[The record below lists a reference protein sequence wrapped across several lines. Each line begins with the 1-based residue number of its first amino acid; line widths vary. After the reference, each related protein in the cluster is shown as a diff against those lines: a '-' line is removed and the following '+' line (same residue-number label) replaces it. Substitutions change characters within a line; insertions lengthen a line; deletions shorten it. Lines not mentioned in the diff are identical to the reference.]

1 MSTKTYTQNLVKSA
15 SIKEASLHVRQ
26 PVEWHIYGY
35 PFLVPYSIWAYLWMS
50 QFEVVFGSREFAFLT
65 LLLAMALHAL
75 AFLICQWSVSIK
87 TYLTCRDES
96 DPYRAQ
102 LIKIMP
108 MPHHGA
114 AGICEI
120 NRTFVKTDEGNIP
133 QLSFMFQKKKFLY
146 NDTLRRFVKLD
157 FPASGPS
164 TMSKFQGLVGL
175 KTDAEIQML
184 VDKYGENRFDIP
196 IPTFQELFQEH
207 AIAPFFV
214 FQVFCVGLWFLDD
227 MWYYSLF
234 TLFMLFVF
242 ESTVVLQ
249 RLTTL
254 REFRSMSIK
263 PYELL
268 ARRKDSWVPVQT
280 YELLPGDVVSVIR
293 SKEDC
298 PVPCDMLLLDGSCI
312 ANEAML
318 SGESTPQLK
327 ENISLNDPKDAF
339 SINDDKLHVLF
350 GGTKIIQVSA
360 PGSEAKLRPPDG
372 GALALVLRTGFSTQQ
387 GKLVRTI
394 VYSTERVTANN
405 LESLLFILFLLV
417 FAIIASAYVW
427 IEGNKMEG
435 RKRSKILL
443 DCILI
448 ITSVVPPEL
457 PMELSLAV
465 NNSLIALARAYVFC
479 TEPFRIPFA
488 GKVEVCCFDKT
499 GTLTAEDLRVEG
511 VAGLT
516 VFINV
521 SATQNYEEELRKP
534 NELPD
539 ETNFVLAAAHALVHL
554 DEGTIGDPMEKNSV
568 NAIGWTLLKGDVVQ
582 PRQGP
587 KHQIRIIRRFPF
599 ASALK
604 RMSTVSV
611 LAQAGYSPRTLVAV
625 KGAPEI
631 LQKMYTSLPAH
642 YEAVYKYWAR
652 RGSRVL
658 ALGYKHLDGV
668 IKASEARELSRD
680 AMESKLT
687 FAGFLIFHCPLK
699 PDAIEAVRML
709 NNSSHRCVMITGDN
723 ALTACHVAKEV
734 EIVTRKVLI
743 GDVRD
748 SNGFTWRSVDE
759 AIDIRIDTTLTI
771 EDPQLKKYDLCLT
784 GKGLL
789 EVQDT
794 ACFNAIL
801 PRIWV
806 YARVSPSQKEFI
818 LTALRKAGYETLMC
832 GDGTNDVGAL
842 KQAHVGIALLNGS
855 PEDLQKMMQQQM
867 ERRKQAMID
876 QQKAIRERW
885 GLQPLPDAGAAA
897 ATTAAVDPNSAEG
910 KKQKLL
916 QQQAKLEEQMN
927 KMMGDTSEEPPTLKF
942 GDASVAAPFTSKLA
956 NVESVC
962 NIVRQGRCT
971 LVAMI
976 QMYKILALNCLISA
990 YSMSVLYLAGIK
1002 QGDWQATIAGL
1013 MITVCFFSIAKSSP
1027 MRELSKKRPQTNVFN
1042 LYLIPSILGQAAVHV
1057 FALMYIREQAILYAE
1072 DLDEKFDL
1080 DAEFHPNLLN
1090 SGIYL
1095 VSLIMQISTFAINYQ
1110 GHPFRES
1117 IRENKPLWNG
1127 LISVTCI
1134 ACLAASELFPTLNDW
1149 MQLVPFPG
1157 DFKYKLMAC
1166 MGLDFGVAWLIEQV
1180 CSWMFSDNKPKASLL
1195 LE

>member
-1 MSTKTYTQNLVKSA
+1 MPESHMPHAAAKTYPQNLVQSQSVLSA
-15 SIKEASLHVRQ
+15 SLYVRK
-26 PVEWHIYGY
+26 PLEWHIYAF
-35 PFLVPYSIWAYLWMS
+35 PFIPVYAVWLYLCMS
-50 QFEVVFGSREFAFLT
+50 KYDLVFGQREFAYLT
-65 LLLAMALHAL
+65 LMLLMACHAL
-75 AFLICQWSVSIK
+75 AFLICQWSVSVK
-87 TYLTCRDES
+87 AALTCSHET
-96 DPYRAQ
+96 DPYKAQ
-102 LIKIMP
+102 LIKILP
-108 MPHHGA
+108 IPHHGA
-114 AGICEI
+114 AALCEI
-120 NRTFVKTDEGNIP
+120 HRALVKTDHGKTT

-146 NDTLRRFVKLD
+146 NHEMNKFIKLD
-157 FPASGPS
+157 FPSS
-164 TMSKFQGLVGL
+164 TLSQMSKFKGLRGL
-175 KTDAEIQML
+175 QTDSEINAFA
-184 VDKYGENRFDIP
+184 DKYGQNKFDIP
-196 IPTFQELFQEH
+196 LPTFQELFQEH
-207 AIAPFFV
+207 AMAPFFV

-234 TLFMLFVF
+234 TLVMLFVF

-254 REFRSMSIK
+254 KEFRSMSIK
-263 PYELL
+263 PYEILT
-268 ARRKDSWVPVQT
+268 RRKNEWMSVQT
-280 YELLPGDVVSVIR
+280 YDLLPGDVVSLVR

-298 PVPCDMLLLDGSCI
+298 PVPCDMLLLDGTCI

-327 ENISLNDPKDAF
+327 ENVASRDSSHVF
-339 SINDDKLHVLF
+339 SINDDKIHVLF
-350 GGTKIIQVSA
+350 GGTKIIQVSTPPPDA
-360 PGSEAKLRPPDG
+360 PLRPPDG
-372 GALALVLRTGFSTQQ
+372 GCLAYVLRTGFSTQQ

-417 FAIIASAYVW
+417 FAIIAAAYVW

-465 NNSLIALARAYVFC
+465 NNSLIALARVYVFC

-499 GTLTAEDLRVEG
+499 GTLTAEDLRVHG
-511 VAGLT
+511 VAGLSLDPLRDSD
-516 VFINV
+516 F
-521 SATQNYEEELRKP
+521 EKELRKP
-534 NELPD
+534 SELPD
-539 ETNFVLAAAHALVHL
+539 ETIFVLAAAHALVHL
-554 DEGTIGDPMEKNSV
+554 DEGTIGDPMEKNSLS
-568 NAIGWTLLKGDVVQ
+568 AIEWILQKGDVLS
-582 PRQGP
+582 PMQGP
-587 KHQIRIIRRFPF
+587 KHQIRIVKRFPF

-604 RMSTVSV
+604 
-611 LAQAGYSPRTLVAV
+611 LAV
-625 KGAPEI
+625 KGAPEV
-631 LQKMYTSLPAH
+631 LQKMYSTLPPT

-658 ALGYKHLDGV
+658 ALGFKHLDGV
-668 IKASEARELSRD
+668 IKASEARDLSRY
-680 AMESKLT
+680 AMECGLT

-699 PDAIEAVRML
+699 PDAVAAVRML
-709 NNSSHRCVMITGDN
+709 NHSSHRVVMITGDN
-723 ALTACHVAKEV
+723 ALTACHVANQV
-734 EIVTRKVLI
+734 AITTREVLI
-743 GDVRD
+743 ADVREP
-748 SNGFTWRSVDE
+748 SGFTWRSVDE
-759 AIDIRIDTTLTI
+759 SIDITIDTSLSVQ
-771 EDPQLKKYDLCLT
+771 DPQLQKYDLCIT
-784 GKGLL
+784 GKGLMEL
-789 EVQDT
+789 QDT
-794 ACFNAIL
+794 PAFNALL
-801 PRIWV
+801 PRLWV

-842 KQAHVGIALLNGS
+842 KQAHVGIALLNGN
-855 PEDLQKMMQQQM
+855 PEDLQRAMKLQM
-867 ERRKQAMID
+867 EQRRKQLLE
-876 QQKAIRERW
+876 QQEALRKRW
-885 GLQPLPDAGAAA
+885 GMPPVPNNTNANGANNQI
-897 ATTAAVDPNSAEG
+897 VDPHSREG
-910 KKQKLL
+910 R
-916 QQQAKLEEQMN
+916 QQRINQQTAKLEERVA
-927 KMMGDTSEEPPTLKF
+927 KMLDDTDQEPPTLKF

-956 NVESVC
+956 SVESVC

-1013 MITVCFFSIAKSSP
+1013 MITVCFFSIARASP
-1027 MRELSKKRPQTNVFN
+1027 MKDLSKKRPQANVFN

-1057 FALMYIREQAILYAE
+1057 GALMYIREQAIRYAE
-1072 DLDEKFDL
+1072 DLEEEINL
-1080 DAEFHPNLLN
+1080 DAEFQPSLLN

-1117 IRENKPLWNG
+1117 IRENRPLWNG
-1127 LISVTCI
+1127 LVSVSLI
-1134 ACLAASELFPTLNDW
+1134 AVLAATEWFPWLNDW

-1166 MGLDFGVAWLIEQV
+1166 MALDFGLAYVIEQV
-1180 CSWMFSDNKPKASLL
+1180 CSSMFSDNKPKSSLL